1 MMNFLRN
8 IKLRFFEDKNLTF
21 LILFFLYLNLVLLS
35 RSREILIGGSNF
47 NAVIKYAILV
57 NNTVYITFLFSI
69 FFGIYNGA
77 KLIKR
82 NLKSGQMK
90 VILSLHP
97 HRTQYLLSE
106 WFITVTVQLLTI
118 ALAFLNVILIMLTL
132 NISFPLVELISL
144 ASQLF
149 VNSIMIMTIALT
161 LSLIFSEMS
170 ALFLSSVYLMI
181 FNIYAYD
188 EVPFVGFR
196 TRLSYETARVLASVF
211 PINSPT
217 AQSIVPYGY
226 ATPVDVVPYL
236 IREVWVYQ
244 LLYTLIVMI
253 LGLILF
259 KRKEL

>member
-1 MMNFLRN
+1 M
-8 IKLRFFEDKNLTF
+8 RFFENKNLTF
-21 LILFFLYLNLVLLS
+21 LILFFLYLNLVILS
-35 RSREILIGGSNF
+35 RSHEILIGGSNF
-47 NAVIKYAILV
+47 NAVIKYAIII

-69 FFGIYNGA
+69 FYGIYNGT

-82 NLKSGQMK
+82 NLDSGQMK
-90 VILSLHP
+90 IILSLHP
-97 HRTQYLLSE
+97 HRMKYLLNE
-106 WFITVTVQLLTI
+106 WLLTTIVQLLTI
-118 ALAFLNVILIMLTL
+118 VLAFVNVILIMLTL
-132 NISFPLVELISL
+132 NISFPIVELISL
-144 ASQLF
+144 AIQLF

-170 ALFLSSVYLMI
+170 ALFLSSVYIII
-181 FNIYAYD
+181 FNIYAYG

-196 TRLSYETARVLASVF
+196 TRMSYEAARVLASVF

-217 AQSIVPYGY
+217 AQSIVSYGY
-226 ATPVDVVPYL
+226 ATAVEIFPYF
-236 IREVWVYQ
+236 ISKVWAYQ